1 MSGFLLRPLTAAL
14 ALGLSLAIVP
24 ATAEPITGA
33 GSTFAA
39 PIIGKWAK
47 SYQDAR
53 TDGGEFT
60 SPDWT
65 VDYEPVGS
73 LAGIMRLDQPE
84 LDFAATDAP
93 VTPDDLAKRGRK
105 QFPIVMGGIAVVVN
119 LHGVHAGF
127 LRLTGPL
134 LADIYLGKIQSWSDP
149 AIKAINP
156 DAKLPDIKIEVVQRK
171 DGSGS
176 TFTLTQYLSAI
187 SPEWKTKYGAEQLIA
202 WPVGRSV
209 EGSQGVVRSV
219 SQIHG
224 AIGYVE
230 YGQVQRAGLSY
241 AVIQNRAGNFTRP
254 DPASVQAAA
263 SNIDWSATKD
273 FYVEMTNLP
282 GADAYPIAAATFVVM
297 PVQGRSPT
305 RYGRVHDL
313 FRLAFDNGAA
323 DAAALGYVP
332 LPPALVQQVKQYWA
346 GSTQAAAR

>member
-1 MSGFLLRPLTAAL
+1 MSGFLLRTLAAAL
-14 ALGLSLAIVP
+14 ALCLSFAFVP

-39 PIIGKWAK
+39 PVIGKWAK
-47 SYQDAR
+47 AYQDAR

-93 VTPDDLAKRGRK
+93 VTPDELARRGRK
-105 QFPIVMGGIAVVVN
+105 QFPIVMGGIAVVFN
-119 LHGVHAGF
+119 IQGIRPGE

-134 LADIYLGKIQSWSDP
+134 LADIYLGKIQNWSDP

-156 DAKLPDIKIEVVQRK
+156 DARLPDARIEVVHRK
-171 DGSGS
+171 DGSGT
-176 TFTLTQYLSAI
+176 TFTLTQYLSAV

-202 WPVGRSV
+202 WPLGRSA
-209 EGSQGVVRSV
+209 EGNQGVARMV
-219 SQIHG
+219 SATQG

-230 YGQVQRAGLSY
+230 YGQMLRAGLSY
-241 AVIQNRAGNFTRP
+241 VLIQNRAGNFTKP

-263 SNIDWSATKD
+263 SNIDWSSTKD
-273 FYVEMTNLP
+273 FFVEMTNLP
-282 GADAYPIAAATFVVM
+282 GAEAYPIAAATFVVM
-297 PVQGRSPT
+297 PVSGRSPS

-313 FRLAFDNGAA
+313 FRLAFDNGAT
-323 DAAALGYVP
+323 DATALGYVP